1 MAAAA
6 SLAAAESTLKH
17 YPMTDREE
25 VGALPLLPN
34 RTSAAESSRPL
45 SRRWFSRDALLA
57 EVLEVRGLMPLL
69 MKRRNGAHWTGEE
82 RRVLRQQ
89 LRALMHFVPWLVI
102 LLLPGSALLIPLFAW
117 WLDRRR
123 HGPRGGTG

>member
-1 MAAAA
+1 
-6 SLAAAESTLKH
+6 
-17 YPMTDREE
+17 MTDREE
-25 VGALPLLPN
+25 VGALALVADRTRAAPPSPLL
-34 RTSAAESSRPL
+34 A
-45 SRRWFSRDALLA
+45 RRWFSRETLLA

-69 MKRRNGAHWTGEE
+69 MKRRNGAHWTREE
-82 RRVLRQQ
+82 RRLLRHQ
-89 LRALMHFVPWLVI
+89 LRALMRFVPWLVI